1 MDPPDPDPVLQRPR
15 RGTPG
20 SKVTVGG
27 TGRMVQVQ
35 RIPKRRV
42 SRSPKHKW
50 PSCGLRGFDGSMGQ
64 VTDWAEAE
72 SLPLM
77 LPLLPELTTWGV
89 GR

>member
-1 MDPPDPDPVLQRPR
+1 
-15 RGTPG
+15 
-20 SKVTVGG
+20 
-27 TGRMVQVQ
+27 
-35 RIPKRRV
+35 
-42 SRSPKHKW
+42 
-50 PSCGLRGFDGSMGQ
+50 MGQ